1 MDFIVPLFI
10 FIFGASIL
18 VFIGS
23 FIALLVSKEKEKPL
37 IIMLI
42 SAFILV
48 IGFSTCGS
56 MI

>member
-1 MDFIVPLFI
+1 MDFIISLFI

-37 IIMLI
+37 IIMFI
-42 SAFILV
+42 SAIILL